1 MTSNRVTLPRED
13 LPSHTFWKKV
23 SWPMP
28 QPEMTPRP
36 VTTTLCFV
44 AERAVD
50 DDVVVA
56 AAVRTVVVDVGAR
69 REKAD
74 TLVVAVHRKKF
85 RGDDSF
91 MVVVLL
97 CNV

>member
-44 AERAVD
+44 AESAV

>member
-44 AERAVD
+44 AERAVVE
-50 DDVVVA
+50 VVVA
-56 AAVRTVVVDVGAR
+56 AAVRTVVVDAGTR

-85 RGDDSF
+85 RGDESF

>member
-44 AERAVD
+44 AERAVVE
-50 DDVVVA
+50 VVVA
-56 AAVRTVVVDVGAR
+56 AAVRTVVVDVGTR

>member
-1 MTSNRVTLPRED
+1 
-13 LPSHTFWKKV
+13 
-23 SWPMP
+23 MP

-44 AERAVD
+44 AERAVVE
-50 DDVVVA
+50 VVVA

>member
-1 MTSNRVTLPRED
+1 
-13 LPSHTFWKKV
+13 
-23 SWPMP
+23 MP

-50 DDVVVA
+50 DVV
-56 AAVRTVVVDVGAR
+56 AVRTVVVDVGAR

>member
-13 LPSHTFWKKV
+13 LPSLTFWKKV

-50 DDVVVA
+50 DVVVVVA
-56 AAVRTVVVDVGAR
+56 ARTVLVDVGTR